1 MFSGVLLE
9 SSSSGDGHA
18 VPGSPEAV
26 QRLFAAGLP
35 VRFLTNESQ
44 CTRRL
49 LWEKLN
55 RLGYSLPGD
64 TDKIIFVY
72 RVLLQSLRTG
82 IAGVRSRSAFEWKAG
97 SGSALKSGLR
107 MRIPRIRMFLV
118 ILAPHPDPFVT
129 STDPDPSLFSHRCWA
144 DWNNGFK
151 IKFLIQKFSC

>member
-1 MFSGVLLE
+1 VLLE

-55 RLGYSLPGD
+55 RLGYSLSGEKDQDNFSLPRSAANPDSHQSLKLDRIRSQNSGAVEAQNGAL
-64 TDKIIFVY
+64 TIIFKAWN
-72 RVLLQSLRTG
+72 SKKELR
-82 IAGVRSRSAFEWKAG
+82 RSVDQW
-97 SGSALKSGLR
+97 
-107 MRIPRIRMFLV
+107 
-118 ILAPHPDPFVT
+118 
-129 STDPDPSLFSHRCWA
+129 
-144 DWNNGFK
+144 
-151 IKFLIQKFSC
+151 

>member
-1 MFSGVLLE
+1 MFKGVLLE

-26 QRLFAAGLP
+26 KRLFAAGLP

-64 TDKIIFVY
+64 KDQDNFCLPHIVAT
-72 RVLLQSLRTG
+72 RTG
-82 IAGVRSRSAFEWKAG
+82 IVRY
-97 SGSALKSGLR
+97 
-107 MRIPRIRMFLV
+107 P
-118 ILAPHPDPFVT
+118 VT
-129 STDPDPSLFSHRCWA
+129 
-144 DWNNGFK
+144 G
-151 IKFLIQKFSC
+151 I

>member
-1 MFSGVLLE
+1 MLLE

-64 TDKIIFVY
+64 KDQDNF
-72 RVLLQSLRTG
+72 SLP
-82 IAGVRSRSAFEWKAG
+82 RSVANPDSHHSLKLDRIRSQNSGAVEDQNGALTITLKLRRSADRWRNSHPSDEEQG
-97 SGSALKSGLR
+97 
-107 MRIPRIRMFLV
+107 
-118 ILAPHPDPFVT
+118 PDPG
-129 STDPDPSLFSHRCWA
+129 LH
-144 DWNNGFK
+144 
-151 IKFLIQKFSC
+151 